1 MVPSASVFFYLDP
14 EFASDPAMADVN
26 NVMLSYTFFRSD
38 DFDEVLE
45 EDERLK
51 MEAAAAAGGGSGG
64 VGVGGGAGGVRI
76 HGPGTVPAGIKPHA
90 AMK

>member
-1 MVPSASVFFYLDP
+1 MPVFFYLDP

-38 DFDEVLE
+38 DFDETLE

-51 MEAAAAAGGGSGG
+51 MEAAAAAAAAGSSSAAAG
-64 VGVGGGAGGVRI
+64 VAGGGVRI
-76 HGPGTVPAGIKPHA
+76 HGPGTVPAGIKPYA
-90 AMK
+90 PK